1 MSTAT
6 TNGIRVTVKSRFLAE
21 QSGGGRYA
29 FAYQVRIENVGAV
42 AAQLRSRHWVITD
55 GNGKVEDVRGEGVV
69 GQQPKLRPGEAHDY
83 SSGAVLMTPHGSM
96 HGSYRM
102 VRDDGV
108 QFDAVIPPFSLTQ
121 PGALN

>member
-6 TNGIRVTVKSRFLAE
+6 TNGIRITVKSRFLPE

-29 FAYQVRIENVGAV
+29 FAYQVRIENLGTVT
-42 AAQLRSRHWVITD
+42 AQLVSRHWIITD
-55 GNGKVEDVRGEGVV
+55 GNGRVEQVRGEGVV